1 MMVLTDSGVVL
12 TGAAEVI
19 CPAAAKLYIVRN
31 TTGQSATIKTSAGT
45 GVAIPNGFTSFVFC
59 DGTNVVQ
66 AATRIQGAS
75 VDFATLK
82 GTGAVVVTNILDEDN
97 MASNSATALATQ
109 QSIKAYVDAQIA
121 GNDTLAEIL
130 ANGNTTGGSDIAVS
144 AGDDITFTDT
154 SKAIFGTGGDLQ
166 VYHDGSNSFIVDSGT
181 GALNIQTD
189 ALSIKNAAGTETMI
203 TATENGGVVLN
214 YDNAA
219 RVTTGS
225 AGVSLEGNLSTTGD
239 VRIGILNTD
248 ADITTYGTGT
258 LVLSTNEG
266 TNSGT
271 ITIAQ
276 GVNGNITLDPN
287 GTGKVAIDAALI
299 SGGTINGTSVGATTA
314 STGAFTTLTASADSS
329 FTSTGALTISKGT
342 VAQRPG
348 SPTAGMLR
356 FNDDSDEFE
365 GYNGTV
371 WASVGGAALVNDTTT
386 ATNLFPLFAS
396 ATTGTAATLNT
407 SNAKLLYKPSTG
419 ELQSSAL
426 VASNG
431 IVVNSKTVSS
441 NYTIATGNNASS
453 AGPVTVADGVSV
465 TVSDGSRWVVV

>member
-1 MMVLTDSGVVL
+1 LVFANSPTLVTPALGTPASGVVTNL
-12 TGAAEVI
+12 TG
-19 CPAAAKLYIVRN
+19 
-31 TTGQSATIKTSAGT
+31 T
-45 GVAIPNGFTSFVFC
+45 
-59 DGTNVVQ
+59 
-66 AATRIQGAS
+66 AS
-75 VDFATLK
+75 I
-82 GTGAVVVTNILDEDN
+82 N
-97 MASNSATALATQ
+97 
-109 QSIKAYVDAQIA
+109 
-121 GNDTLAEIL
+121 
-130 ANGNTTGGSDIAVS
+130 
-144 AGDDITFTDT
+144 
-154 SKAIFGTGGDLQ
+154 
-166 VYHDGSNSFIVDSGT
+166 
-181 GALNIQTD
+181 
-189 ALSIKNAAGTETMI
+189 
-203 TATENGGVVLN
+203 
-214 YDNAA
+214 
-219 RVTTGS
+219 
-225 AGVSLEGNLSTTGD
+225 
-239 VRIGILNTD
+239 
-248 ADITTYGTGT
+248 
-258 LVLSTNEG
+258 
-266 TNSGT
+266 
-271 ITIAQ
+271 
-276 GVNGNITLDPN
+276 
-287 GTGKVAIDAALI
+287 
-299 SGGTINGTSVGATTA
+299 INGTVGATTA

-342 VAQRPG
+342 VAERPG

-465 TVSDGSRWVVV
+465 TVSDGSRWIVV